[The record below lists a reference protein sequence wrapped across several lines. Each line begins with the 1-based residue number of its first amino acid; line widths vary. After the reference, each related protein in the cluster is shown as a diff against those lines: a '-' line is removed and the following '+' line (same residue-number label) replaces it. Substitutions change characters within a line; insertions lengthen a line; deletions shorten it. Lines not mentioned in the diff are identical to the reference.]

1 MAKLELDRIVKK
13 YDDTLVVNELSLT
26 INEGEFVSL
35 LGPSGCG
42 KTTTLNM
49 IAGFLKL
56 DGGEIRIGGKNIT
69 ALPPYRRNTGM
80 VFQSYALFPHMTVA
94 ENVAFGL
101 KMRKVSPSEIA
112 PRVKKALDLVK
123 LPHTAD
129 RYLRQLSGGQQ
140 QRIAIARALVIEPQI
155 LLLDEPLSNLD
166 AKLREEMR
174 IELREIQ
181 RRVGITTVFVTHDQA
196 EALAMSDRVAV
207 MHQGIIMQEGPPTVI
222 YDRPTNEFVANF
234 IGTTNMVEGLFQEA
248 QGKYSALMMPGGL
261 SFRGIVTSGDSPTGP
276 GKAIIRPEKIHLTT
290 DADPSRNCLK
300 GRIEHCVFLGM
311 QIHYIASTEAG
322 RFSITSQ
329 NMGGSVHASGSEVIL
344 SWEFDSTLLLPAE
357 VKP

>member
-1 MAKLELDRIVKK
+1 
-13 YDDTLVVNELSLT
+13 
-26 INEGEFVSL
+26 
-35 LGPSGCG
+35 
-42 KTTTLNM
+42 
-49 IAGFLKL
+49 
-56 DGGEIRIGGKNIT
+56 
-69 ALPPYRRNTGM
+69 
-80 VFQSYALFPHMTVA
+80 
-94 ENVAFGL
+94 
-101 KMRKVSPSEIA
+101 
-112 PRVKKALDLVK
+112 
-123 LPHTAD
+123 
-129 RYLRQLSGGQQ
+129 
-140 QRIAIARALVIEPQI
+140 
-155 LLLDEPLSNLD
+155 
-166 AKLREEMR
+166 
-174 IELREIQ
+174 
-181 RRVGITTVFVTHDQA
+181 
-196 EALAMSDRVAV
+196 